1 MIPSL
6 LGKVKENINGAYQ
19 NINEASNRR
28 VHFVT
33 CGWVIVSLFVIL
45 SVFGWLSIA
54 SIRNTIDNHGIFYL
68 SSTMFFF
75 VTIIILD
82 IVFGISFI
90 NNFATLLKYEVSILL
105 FNGNLWYFVKE
116 GYRSLGDNFFAK
128 QILAWRFLTKGLDW
142 ISQPDLIEI

>member
-68 SSTMFFF
+68 SSTMF
-75 VTIIILD
+75 L
-82 IVFGISFI
+82 I
-90 NNFATLLKYEVSILL
+90 N
-105 FNGNLWYFVKE
+105 
-116 GYRSLGDNFFAK
+116 
-128 QILAWRFLTKGLDW
+128 LT
-142 ISQPDLIEI
+142 